1 MCRSCAVSLVHI
13 GRLQPVHIGR
23 LWLVHIGRLSLVQYR
38 TATDSMPPHAELVLA
53 GLAEQVL
60 NRVIDAMMT
69 KANQGMNCG
78 VGNPAIRTLLIITGI
93 DCGINAFRT
102 PA

>member
-38 TATDSMPPHAELVLA
+38 TATDRRSMPHAPPKDCSLA
-53 GLAEQVL
+53 
-60 NRVIDAMMT
+60 RRF
-69 KANQGMNCG
+69 
-78 VGNPAIRTLLIITGI
+78 PALR
-93 DCGINAFRT
+93 
-102 PA
+102 